1 MTLLK
6 TRTERDCFTIVT
18 ARKRSL
24 GQGNI
29 FRSVCQEFCPHGG
42 GGRAWLQLGMCG
54 CLGGGEG
61 QHVWLP
67 GGMCGCQGACM
78 VAGGCM
84 VVGVCMVAGGHAWLQ
99 GVACMVARGHVWL
112 GERAWLWGACVVAGG
127 VHRIRQDT
135 VNERAVRILLECM
148 LVLNCAEFVYF
159 NPSYCF

>member
-42 GGRAWLQLGMCG
+42 GHAWLQGACVVVW
-54 CLGGGEG
+54 GGGG
-61 QHVWLP
+61 GSACVVARGHVWLP
-67 GGMCGCQGACM
+67 GGMHGCRGLYGCGGVHGCWGACM
-78 VAGGCM
+78 VAGGGMHGC
-84 VVGVCMVAGGHAWLQ
+84 Q
-99 GVACMVARGHVWL
+99 
-112 GERAWLWGACVVAGG
+112 GACVVGGACLVVGGMCGCWG